1 MRIAMAA
8 TDSDPDSKIHHTFGK
23 SPHFIVFDSA
33 TGETKPI
40 QNPAETSGVST
51 GVEVARI
58 LVDQRVDKVAAGMF
72 GERVQRVFSDAGVQ
86 MEVVS
91 DKTVSEYLR
100 SLPALSA
107 GMNPSPFTSAES
119 TSLDNEPARIERGS
133 CYCSSCGYSTAEE
146 TEAPCFQ
153 RYCPECKTPL
163 ERKF

>member
-1 MRIAMAA
+1 MRIAIAA
-8 TDSDPDSKIHHTFGK
+8 IESDPNSKIHHAFGK
-23 SPHFIVFDSA
+23 SPHFIIFDSG
-33 TGETKPI
+33 TGEMKSI
-40 QNPAETSGVST
+40 KNPVQTSGVST

-91 DKTVSEYLR
+91 DKTVNEYIR
-100 SLPALSA
+100 SLPTLSA
-107 GMNPSPFTSAES
+107 GVKPAPFPSTETSN
-119 TSLDNEPARIERGS
+119 LDNEPTRIERGA

-153 RYCPECKTPL
+153 RYCPSCKTPL

>member
-1 MRIAMAA
+1 MRIAIAA
-8 TDSDPDSKIHHTFGK
+8 TESGPDGRIHHAFGK
-23 SPHFIVFDSA
+23 SPCFIVFSSA
-33 TGETKPI
+33 TGETKTI
-40 QNPAETSGVST
+40 QNPVQTSGVST

-72 GERVQRVFSDAGVQ
+72 GERVQRVFLDAGVQ
-86 MEVVS
+86 MDVVS
-91 DKTVSEYLR
+91 DKTVNEYIR
-100 SLPALSA
+100 SLPTLS
-107 GMNPSPFTSAES
+107 GGIEPSTES

-153 RYCPECKTPL
+153 RYCPSCKTPL